1 MSADAAGVRTRTEF
15 QYLAKFE
22 GDRGPRADPTGDDA
36 RDRLKWLQADL
47 TDPACFE
54 IIAGGDGLPTSV
66 WRKV

>member
-1 MSADAAGVRTRTEF
+1 MSSDAAAIRARIEF

-22 GDRGPRADPTGDDA
+22 GDRGPRPAPTGDDA
-36 RDRLKWLQADL
+36 RDRLNWLQADL
-47 TDPACFE
+47 TDPTCLE